1 MKLGKKVAYVETQE
15 PHIGAGGVSVV
26 TDDGHRQTFDGV
38 VMTTPLGW
46 LKRNT
51 GGFAPSLDRRLLD
64 AIDSISVGHL
74 EKVSPDLQ
82 ISARASNQRHERSTS
97 NSLTPTGKARI
108 LSQLNTPPPFQF
120 PKASKMISP
129 AMQTG

>member
-1 MKLGKKVAYVETQE
+1 VKLGKKVTCVETQD
-15 PHIGAGGVSVV
+15 PRVGAGGVNVV

-51 GGFAPSLDRRLLD
+51 ECFIPSLDRRLLD

-74 EKVSPDLQ
+74 EKVSADLQ
-82 ISARASNQRHERSTS
+82 VSARSVKPTPRLGLHQIPLRLLARLAISANSNLRHPSNFRKPQR
-97 NSLTPTGKARI
+97 
-108 LSQLNTPPPFQF
+108 
-120 PKASKMISP
+120 
-129 AMQTG
+129 